1 VAQVSYQVS
10 RSGVVSSYKIYI
22 IFTGQRAWNRLIIR
36 IACLLAHLIFDLQ
49 LKFEEAKNTDCSE
62 NRHGTLTLARHS
74 KGQQG
79 GGREVHDSPGA
90 GHRRRRLR
98 ASVRPRRWEGLGA
111 ATGRVAVYAA
121 AFSRDGEEAGTGK
134 MRATFLGMSIT

>member
-1 VAQVSYQVS
+1 VQCQSI
-10 RSGVVSSYKIYI
+10 IYVTASVESI
-22 IFTGQRAWNRLIIR
+22 NHQNRLL
-36 IACLLAHLIFDLQ
+36 ACHLIFDLQ

-111 ATGRVAVYAA
+111 AAGRVAVYAA

-134 MRATFLGMSIT
+134 RSLGAARWGRCVRHSWA